1 MSETKDNSP
10 KSNSFLNIKSNFI
23 LRKIFGNLDE
33 IKFLNIIRYNK
44 IHQNKLNIS
53 LNNYIEGRKIKID
66 IIPEKNKF
74 GKFINI
80 TDKFPKNN
88 YHIFFNNKQEEI
100 KEKYEITENDKVD
113 KIEAKNAELK
123 NNYGYD
129 KATSYGIGGMTIQGA
144 TTLFLVNMKRI
155 FKLEDEK
162 TRK

>member
-10 KSNSFLNIKSNFI
+10 KSNSFMNIKSNFI

-66 IIPEKNKF
+66 IIPQKNKF

-80 TDKFPKNN
+80 TDNFPKNN

-113 KIEAKNAELK
+113 KISIKID
-123 NNYGYD
+123 YGVE
-129 KATSYGIGGMTIQGA
+129 SLEG
-144 TTLFLVNMKRI
+144 LFKDCNI
-155 FKLEDEK
+155 IEEIEEQS
-162 TRK
+162 

>member
-10 KSNSFLNIKSNFI
+10 KSNSFMNIKSNFI

-44 IHQNKLNIS
+44 RHQNKLNIS
-53 LNNYIEGRKIKID
+53 LNNYIEGRKIKIE

-80 TDKFPKNN
+80 KGNFPKNN

-100 KEKYEITENDKVD
+100 K
-113 KIEAKNAELK
+113 
-123 NNYGYD
+123 G
-129 KATSYGIGGMTIQGA
+129 
-144 TTLFLVNMKRI
+144 
-155 FKLEDEK
+155 
-162 TRK
+162 